1 MPRNR
6 RGPGLATTDTTLFA
20 SSFVLPGPDP
30 DWHADL
36 KARDAARHE
45 ESLRVIAHY
54 KERDRQ
60 REEREAAEAR
70 AENER
75 QIERRRREGWPI

>member
-54 KERDRQ
+54 Q
-60 REEREAAEAR
+60 
-70 AENER
+70 
-75 QIERRRREGWPI
+75 